1 MTAILLRCDFAEMI
15 AQGWF
20 VPVCPRIS
28 QKGLPPFCLH
38 SKRLQTSVRVE
49 SRHERRQTIGDKAME
64 KDGQQRTCAVGSS
77 VRTDSLCNTLKT
89 TVFDSGC
96 LPPSLTISPPSMPP
110 LSHLLPALAPSHS
123 RNGKGARRRLP
134 LVSAC
139 FQPLGRRGGP
149 RRCRWRRRS
158 QQASRRRCWRRSP
171 RPLLKAELELN
182 IRVCLFVAHR
192 S

>member
-77 VRTDSLCNTLKT
+77 VRTDSLCNTMKT
-89 TVFDSGC
+89 TVLRFFVSLLPSPSPLPQC
-96 LPPSLTISPPSMPP
+96 LPSLTFSLLSLQVTVATVKAPGAAFPS
-110 LSHLLPALAPSHS
+110 SVPASSL
-123 RNGKGARRRLP
+123 
-134 LVSAC
+134 
-139 FQPLGRRGGP
+139 
-149 RRCRWRRRS
+149 
-158 QQASRRRCWRRSP
+158 
-171 RPLLKAELELN
+171 
-182 IRVCLFVAHR
+182 
-192 S
+192 